1 MNEMILE
8 RLELL
13 AERAARLAAMG
24 RVLKSELDD
33 LVEEVVGEIEAEEAE
48 DAEAM
53 DALDSEESMD
63 LSEEDL

>member
-8 RLELL
+8 HLELL
-13 AERAARLAAMG
+13 AERGARLAAMA

-63 LSEEDL
+63 LSEED